1 MTAPAAKTVLTD
13 PVQDWIAWYIS
24 TAVRHEQGA
33 LIGIIQAHKRGRLA
47 GGAEVL
53 HQGIQAFVEKAP
65 ALFGAMPSA
74 YLRSYMEMIG
84 CPREETAATES
95 AVRIELINALLRH
108 LTDHAAELPD
118 CTAQL
123 PPAMLLP
130 PS

>member
-1 MTAPAAKTVLTD
+1 MTAPATEPVLTD

-33 LIGIIQAHKRGRLA
+33 LIGIIQAHKHGRLTS
-47 GGAEVL
+47 GTEEL

-65 ALFGAMPSA
+65 ALFGALPSA

-84 CPREETAATES
+84 CPREETAAVES
-95 AVRIELINALLRH
+95 AVRIELVNALLRH
-108 LTDHAAELPD
+108 LTDHAGELPD

-123 PPAMLLP
+123 PLVMLLS